1 MDSTGPGDAAVDSQ
15 RFVLSD
21 RALRVGDVEPI
32 DLNPQ
37 LTTFTKLDRIV
48 GAEIQI
54 VSCRGSIAA
63 SKWIDCGAAW
73 NVETLVVAVYRMRNQ
88 GVERNT

>member
-1 MDSTGPGDAAVDSQ
+1 LDSASPGDAAVNSQ
-15 RFVLSD
+15 RLVLPD

-48 GAEIQI
+48 GAEIPIGSGPIQE
-54 VSCRGSIAA
+54 VNYGPTKVPDLFRLAYYMSPMRRARSWKRGS
-63 SKWIDCGAAW
+63 S
-73 NVETLVVAVYRMRNQ
+73 
-88 GVERNT
+88 

>member
-1 MDSTGPGDAAVDSQ
+1 MDGVGSRNAAVDSQ

-21 RALRVGDVEPI
+21 RTLRVGDVEPI

-54 VSCRGSIAA
+54 VSCRGAIAA
-63 SKWIDCGAAW
+63 CKRIDGRAAC
-73 NVETLVVAVYRMRNQ
+73 NVETFVVTVYRMRNQ
-88 GVERNT
+88 SSH